1 MKVFTDGAFRVMNVH
16 MGINPKN
23 LHIPVLFIIEIRNW
37 KHFHTT
43 VPTLRWYIFVIRVR
57 QNIPKIFQ
65 LIQDGLMT
73 LGVIDSGLG
82 NIKQGNDSGFLFVK
96 NRLLTFYTKFYFE
109 TKARLVAFRAEKK
122 HGPID

>member
-1 MKVFTDGAFRVMNVH
+1 M
-16 MGINPKN
+16 
-23 LHIPVLFIIEIRNW
+23 
-37 KHFHTT
+37 
-43 VPTLRWYIFVIRVR
+43 IRVR

-82 NIKQGNDSGFLFVK
+82 NIKQGNDSGLLFVK

-109 TKARLVAFRAEKK
+109 AKARLVAFRAETK